1 MMLHI
6 MIVKFLAKR
15 NILDKVLNDRSYEF
29 ARSPKYDG
37 YQIGLPSMA
46 YNFFD
51 KKTGSIVSV
60 NKEIHKPV
68 IKKFKRRKV

>member
-37 YQIGLPSMA
+37 YQIGLASMA
-46 YNFFD
+46 YNFF
-51 KKTGSIVSV
+51 
-60 NKEIHKPV
+60 
-68 IKKFKRRKV
+68 

>member
-37 YQIGLPSMA
+37 YQRGLASMA